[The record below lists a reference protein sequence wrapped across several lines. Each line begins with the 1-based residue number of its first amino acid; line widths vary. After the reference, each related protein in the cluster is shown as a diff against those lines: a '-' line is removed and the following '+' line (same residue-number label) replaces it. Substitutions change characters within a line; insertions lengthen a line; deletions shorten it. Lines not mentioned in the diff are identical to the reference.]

1 MTAPTPGSILV
12 IDDESSI
19 VRGLTRLLHRDG
31 YRVTTA
37 SNGRDA
43 LAQLQGQCYDVI
55 LSDLRMPELDG
66 RAFYALLRQHSPAL
80 GARVIFLTGVSD
92 EAENQAFLAQCGQP
106 WLRKPYPIA
115 ALRSAIQQIVGGASP
130 AQSADTAG
138 PARPARSQQRSRK
151 CQAQRQRRQARSE
164 AVQRWCA
171 RSGKVRMYDRPE
183 PA

>member
-1 MTAPTPGSILV
+1 MAAPTPGSILV
-12 IDDESSI
+12 IDDEPSI

-31 YRVTTA
+31 YRVATA
-37 SNGRDA
+37 RNGRDA

-130 AQSADTAG
+130 DTAG
-138 PARPARSQQRSRK
+138 PARSARS
-151 CQAQRQRRQARSE
+151 QRRQARSE

-171 RSGKVRMYDRPE
+171 RSGKVQMYDRPD

>member
-1 MTAPTPGSILV
+1 MAAPTPGSILV

-92 EAENQAFLAQCGQP
+92 EAEHQAFLAQCGQP

-115 ALRSAIQQIVGGASP
+115 ALRSAIQQIVGGRIAGAVARHGRACTPCAELAALEEVPGTAPAEAS
-130 AQSADTAG
+130 
-138 PARPARSQQRSRK
+138 
-151 CQAQRQRRQARSE
+151 
-164 AVQRWCA
+164 AV
-171 RSGKVRMYDRPE
+171 
-183 PA
+183 

>member
-1 MTAPTPGSILV
+1 MAAPTSGSILV
-12 IDDESSI
+12 IDDEPSI
-19 VRGLTRLLHRDG
+19 VRGLTRLLHHDG

-92 EAENQAFLAQCGQP
+92 EAETQAFLAQCGQP

-115 ALRSAIQQIVGGASP
+115 ALRSAIQQIVEGAVARHGRACTPCAEP
-130 AQSADTAG
+130 AALEEVPG
-138 PARPARSQQRSRK
+138 PAPA
-151 CQAQRQRRQARSE
+151 E
-164 AVQRWCA
+164 ASAV
-171 RSGKVRMYDRPE
+171 
-183 PA
+183 